1 MMDRPLLKTD
11 VGASNSALTGFILM
25 AAKAAYGGQTNADDR
40 QQGKAIIMELLSAA
54 RAGGFTQGEILET
67 RLAIGFT
74 KRTIELC
81 LVLCDSIS
89 PEAWLAAMLRAGFY
103 MERF

>member
-11 VGASNSALTGFILM
+11 IGVSNSALAGFILM
-25 AAKAAYGGQTNADDR
+25 AAKAAYGARANTDDR
-40 QQGKAIIMELLSAA
+40 RQGEAIIMELLSAA

-81 LVLCDSIS
+81 HALCDSIS

-103 MERF
+103 MERY